1 MEQQANSSGKKRR
14 QPLRSRRTTVSQGKK
29 PQTGASRRSPADEVQ
44 YPQQIQRE
52 GSLTVAQHGEGQP
65 MDMLAEENL
74 SPFTRLLRDILRR
87 DRAEISRVARELEVS
102 ENTVYRWINGSSVP
116 RAVYLKKLP
125 EVLSEHRGDL
135 TYAINQTFGKTIE
148 PLYPGIPEV
157 GKDIYRHIMDLVTTI
172 AEDGAYF
179 WQVSQAIFESA
190 LQHLDADHNG
200 LAITY
205 TSLMPP
211 RADGIHSLR
220 ELVMSGTDPWPFS
233 LESKIY
239 LGSTTLAGTAAL
251 LQRLQTW
258 DSLDGEE
265 RFQVTIDEFERSA
278 CAYPVMRG
286 GRLAGVLIISSAL
299 PGFFKDYTTR
309 EAVIEYAQLFSLA
322 LHERDFYPSS
332 LLHLEPM
339 PDLRWQRDELAHSY
353 VNRVITCA
361 RKYAIPR
368 QEAEQRVQQEM
379 ELEFEERARTLTE
392 NKPSSS

>member
-1 MEQQANSSGKKRR
+1 MKQQANSSGKKRER
-14 QPLRSRRTTVSQGKK
+14 SLRSRRTTVSQEKK
-29 PQTGASRRSPADEVQ
+29 LQTGEEAQ
-44 YPQQIQRE
+44 YQQNAQGE
-52 GSLTVAQHGEGQP
+52 GSLTVAQFGDGQP
-65 MDMLAEENL
+65 MDVIAEENL
-74 SPFTRLLRDILRR
+74 SPFNRLLRDILRR
-87 DRAEISRVARELEVS
+87 DRSEISRVARELEVS
-102 ENTVYRWINGSSVP
+102 ENTVYRWMNGSSVP

-125 EVLSEHRGDL
+125 EVLSEHRSNL
-135 TYAINQTFGKTIE
+135 TYVINQTFGKTIE
-148 PLYPGIPEV
+148 PLYPGIREV
-157 GKDIYRHIMDLVTTI
+157 GKDIYRHVMDLATTI
-172 AEDGAYF
+172 AEDSAYF
-179 WQVSQAIFESA
+179 WQISQAIFESA
-190 LQHLDADHNG
+190 LHHLDAGHNG

-205 TSLMPP
+205 ASLMPP

-220 ELVMSGTDPWPFS
+220 ELAMSGTYPWPFS
-233 LESKIY
+233 LESKIF

-258 DSLDGEE
+258 DSLDAEE

-309 EAVIEYAQLFSLA
+309 EAVIEYAQLFSFA
-322 LHERDFYPSS
+322 LHERDFYPFS

-339 PDLRWQRDELAHSY
+339 PDLQWQRAELARSY
-353 VNRVITCA
+353 VNRVVTCA

-368 QEAEQRVQQEM
+368 QEAEQRVQGEM

-392 NKPSSS
+392 GKPSPS